1 MVRGRVTSVPRL
13 GTSLVLLGGERS
25 FAGSLGTQ
33 SVKIFDLVATRTG
46 LLHEATA
53 ARFDPMTF
61 ESETWITR
69 PITRRATP
77 AHPRHRRSSDRTS
90 ARRSNFGA
98 LALGD
103 IKADR
108 CVRYRNLPWNERGG
122 ISRSRSQACASALTS
137 FGSGADY
144 RPNRVRRSYGLYTKA
159 PGADG
164 LDARSS
170 RTSKGR
176 SGRCQP
182 LLYCAFEAPQHAVAD
197 GLAGAQHDSDSSA
210 LTSGRGAKP
219 LP

>member
-122 ISRSRSQACASALTS
+122 IADLDLRHAPPLSRPLDPLQTTAQTGSADHTD
-137 FGSGADY
+137 FT
-144 RPNRVRRSYGLYTKA
+144 RKHPEPMV
-159 PGADG
+159 
-164 LDARSS
+164 
-170 RTSKGR
+170 
-176 SGRCQP
+176 
-182 LLYCAFEAPQHAVAD
+182 
-197 GLAGAQHDSDSSA
+197 
-210 LTSGRGAKP
+210 
-219 LP
+219 